1 MRPAPAGR
9 LRAHAVRDAMT
20 APSPESLPPS
30 GDADA
35 LRARIDPDRL
45 PRHVAVIMDGNGR
58 WAEHQG
64 RSRIQGHRAGIQSV
78 RETVTACRELG
89 VRVLTL
95 YAFSSE
101 NWSRPRLEVR
111 ALMRFLE
118 EYLAK
123 ELETLLTN
131 DIRLATIGE
140 VGRMP
145 PSVQRALARVKERT
159 RNGREM
165 TLVLALTYGGRDE
178 IVRAARRAAEDAAK
192 GLIHPEEL
200 TEARFAAYLDTA
212 DLPDP
217 DLMIRTSGEQR
228 ISNYLLW
235 QMAYTEFHFTPVL
248 WPDFRPADLYRA
260 ILDYQGRERRFGL
273 TGEQLAAEVGLE
285 SRSGA
290 DSGAAG

>member
-1 MRPAPAGR
+1 MTAQPAPEPSDTD
-9 LRAHAVRDAMT
+9 AV
-20 APSPESLPPS
+20 
-30 GDADA
+30 ADA
-35 LRARIDPDRL
+35 LRARIDFDRL

-58 WAEHQG
+58 WAERRG
-64 RSRIQGHRAGIQSV
+64 LSRIQGHRAGIKSV

-89 VRVLTL
+89 VKVLTL

-101 NWSRPRLEVR
+101 NWNRPRLEVR

-118 EYLAK
+118 EFLVGELA
-123 ELETLLTN
+123 TLLKN

-145 PSVQRALARVKERT
+145 PSVQRALARVKAQTEK
-159 RNGREM
+159 GGEM

-178 IVRAARRAAEDAAK
+178 IVRAARHAAADAAK
-192 GLIHPEEL
+192 GLLRPEEL
-200 TEARFAAYLDTA
+200 TEARFSAYLDTA

-235 QMAYTEFHFTPVL
+235 QMAYTEFHFTPTL
-248 WPDFRPADLYRA
+248 WPDFRPAELYRA

-273 TGEQLAAEVGLE
+273 TGEQLAG
-285 SRSGA
+285 
-290 DSGAAG
+290 GAAAAGGAG

>member
-1 MRPAPAGR
+1 MTAQPAPESEPKW
-9 LRAHAVRDAMT
+9 DAA
-20 APSPESLPPS
+20 APS
-30 GDADA
+30 GAGADDA
-35 LRARIDPDRL
+35 LRARIDPARL
-45 PRHVAVIMDGNGR
+45 PAHIAVIMDGNGR
-58 WAEHQG
+58 WAERRG
-64 RSRIQGHRAGIQSV
+64 LSRIQGHRAGIRSV
-78 RETVTACRELG
+78 RETVTASRELG
-89 VRVLTL
+89 IKVLTL

-101 NWSRPRLEVR
+101 NWNRPRLEVR

-123 ELETLLTN
+123 ELATLLKN

-145 PSVQRALARVKERT
+145 PSVQRALARVKEQTHR
-159 RNGREM
+159 GGEM

-178 IVRAARRAAEDAAK
+178 IVRAARRAAQDAAK
-192 GLIHPEEL
+192 GLLRPEEL
-200 TEARFAAYLDTA
+200 TEARFATYLDTA
-212 DLPDP
+212 DLRDP

-260 ILDYQGRERRFGL
+260 ILDFQARERRFGL
-273 TGEQLAAEVGLE
+273 TGEQVAGGEP
-285 SRSGA
+285 
-290 DSGAAG
+290 GAAG